1 MAGMKNR
8 IDWKWVI
15 VVTAFCLLHLL
26 VFTRVFYNGGS
37 DIDGYYRYASF
48 LGQGQLPYRDFS
60 VEYPPG
66 ALLIFYLPSLFSGN
80 ISQFTTAFTFEMLL
94 FDIAGMLMVLG
105 LGRRARISPWIC
117 LIGYTLA
124 MFAVNSIMVQRFDIV
139 PAVITLGAIYA
150 FSKGN
155 YKTAW
160 AVLAIGTMTKLYPA
174 LLAPLFFICQ
184 WRRGGLRS
192 VFPSIFTFLVV
203 LEGISIPL
211 LIFNADGFISSFTVQ
226 SGRALQLESLY
237 SSFLLLGQSLGI
249 VSAQPVQGPI
259 SLDIVSPLAEPLAKS
274 AFLFMGACLL
284 AVYYFYYRNCR
295 KNIKPSS
302 SPVPDAQQLAEL
314 LNYAFITITVF
325 MLTNK
330 VFSPQFMV
338 WLYPLFPLV
347 SGRLRPAVW
356 VAFLL
361 AACLTW
367 YIYPLNY
374 WDLVDTEQSAVNAL
388 ILRNVLMLFMA
399 GLLLGEKTPG
409 TSDDGKPSR
418 LKLRRSP
425 G

>member
-1 MAGMKNR
+1 
-8 IDWKWVI
+8 
-15 VVTAFCLLHLL
+15 
-26 VFTRVFYNGGS
+26 
-37 DIDGYYRYASF
+37 
-48 LGQGQLPYRDFS
+48 
-60 VEYPPG
+60 
-66 ALLIFYLPSLFSGN
+66 
-80 ISQFTTAFTFEMLL
+80 
-94 FDIAGMLMVLG
+94 
-105 LGRRARISPWIC
+105 
-117 LIGYTLA
+117 
-124 MFAVNSIMVQRFDIV
+124 
-139 PAVITLGAIYA
+139 
-150 FSKGN
+150 
-155 YKTAW
+155 
-160 AVLAIGTMTKLYPA
+160 
-174 LLAPLFFICQ
+174 
-184 WRRGGLRS
+184 
-192 VFPSIFTFLVV
+192 VV

-374 WDLVDTEQSAVNAL
+374 WELVDTEQSAVNAL